1 MPDDTLFCKTCIKNQ
16 HLYSQSLASYFP
28 SPDAPDYTEYER
40 AFPEFRRGL
49 EERYPQVCDDCEPRV
64 RARIN
69 KTTYAAKTDHLRRM
83 MERTREGR
91 ILYRKSSWKSYIY
104 FLGGLAWLASWAGQ
118 SVWNGIGLWVS
129 TKGQRYDGL
138 REIDMPLSGLSCLQQ
153 VIQGSV
159 LTPGCVDLA
168 DLLAYVALI
177 LGFVSILW
185 NPRLQESLARRGGQI
200 VGKRDYYFL
209 QILLL
214 GGRCASYMYLTRT
227 IDKSDHVVQVI
238 HASSLFL
245 GLMVSCFDCLCSF
258 VS

>member
-1 MPDDTLFCKTCIKNQ
+1 M
-16 HLYSQSLASYFP
+16 
-28 SPDAPDYTEYER
+28 
-40 AFPEFRRGL
+40 AFPEFHRGL
-49 EERYPQVCDDCEPRV
+49 EERYPQVCEDCEPRV

-91 ILYRKSSWKSYIY
+91 IVYRSSSWKSYIY
-104 FLGGLAWLASWAGQ
+104 FLGAVAWLASWAGQ
-118 SVWNGIGLWVS
+118 AVWNGIGIWVS
-129 TKGQRYDGL
+129 KEGHTYDGI
-138 REIDMPLSGLSCLQQ
+138 REVDMSLSGSSCLQQ
-153 VIQGSV
+153 VLQGSG
-159 LTPGCVDLA
+159 LAPACVELA
-168 DLLAYVALI
+168 DRLAYFALI

-209 QILLL
+209 QIFLL

-227 IDKSDHVVQVI
+227 ADKSDLVVEVI

-245 GLMVSCFDCLCSF
+245 GLLVSCFDYLCSF

>member
-1 MPDDTLFCKTCIKNQ
+1 
-16 HLYSQSLASYFP
+16 
-28 SPDAPDYTEYER
+28 
-40 AFPEFRRGL
+40 
-49 EERYPQVCDDCEPRV
+49 
-64 RARIN
+64 
-69 KTTYAAKTDHLRRM
+69 

-91 ILYRKSSWKSYIY
+91 IAYRKSSWKSYIY
-104 FLGGLAWLASWAGQ
+104 FLGGVAWLASWAGQ
-118 SVWNGIGLWVS
+118 AVWDGIWLWVA
-129 TKGQRYDGL
+129 KEQRIYCVN
-138 REIDMPLSGLSCLQQ
+138 REVDMTFSKSSCLQQ

-159 LTPGCVDLA
+159 LTPGCVEVA

-214 GGRCASYMYLTRT
+214 GGRCASYLYLTWT
-227 IDKSDHVVQVI
+227 TNKSDLVAKGV

-245 GLMVSCFDCLCSF
+245 GLLVSCSDCLCSF
-258 VS
+258 VN